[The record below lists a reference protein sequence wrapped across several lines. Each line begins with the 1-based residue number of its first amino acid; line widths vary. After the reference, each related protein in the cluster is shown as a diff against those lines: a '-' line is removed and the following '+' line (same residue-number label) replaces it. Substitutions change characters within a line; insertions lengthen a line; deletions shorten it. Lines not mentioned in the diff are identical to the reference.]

1 MSDEVNETSPSEGKK
16 VAVQFYCTE
25 EEAQSIKSA
34 AEKTLRSAASFSRFY
49 TLKAAATINQIREA
63 LGE

>member
-34 AEKTLRSAASFSRFY
+34 AEKTLRSAASFARFY
-49 TLKAAATINQIREA
+49 TLKAAQAINEGKA
-63 LGE
+63 AE